1 MITVYIDNQ
10 SYDLSNYES
19 SYVFP
24 SNLPRVSR
32 VCGLQWIQGDSTMV
46 NTLVYVTPSYL
57 HPRTKPGNGSVH
69 TDGAS
74 TAAHLEPLPGG
85 PSSNTEEASAPPAA
99 ALPFCPPTRQVIG
112 KISHIPPYDTTSPIC
127 GRAA

>member
-1 MITVYIDNQ
+1 M
-10 SYDLSNYES
+10 S
-19 SYVFP
+19 
-24 SNLPRVSR
+24 SR
-32 VCGLQWIQGDSTMV
+32 VTCHVYLECVAYNGTEGDSTMV

-57 HPRTKPGNGSVH
+57 HPRTRPGNGSVH

-85 PSSNTEEASAPPAA
+85 PLSNTEEASASPAA
-99 ALPFCPPTRQVIG
+99 ALPFCLLTRQVIG
-112 KISHIPPYDTTSPIC
+112 KTSHIPPYDIAPPIC